1 MSRDIVLKKEDLTYN
16 EKLTIRRALEV
27 YAQQIGNKKNKA
39 EYDEAERLGWLIK
52 DASTISVYT
61 ETMD

>member
-1 MSRDIVLKKEDLTYN
+1 MSRDIVLKKQDLLYQ

-27 YAQQIGNKKNKA
+27 YAQCVGDKKNKA

-52 DASTISVYT
+52 DASVISVYT
-61 ETMD
+61 EDMG